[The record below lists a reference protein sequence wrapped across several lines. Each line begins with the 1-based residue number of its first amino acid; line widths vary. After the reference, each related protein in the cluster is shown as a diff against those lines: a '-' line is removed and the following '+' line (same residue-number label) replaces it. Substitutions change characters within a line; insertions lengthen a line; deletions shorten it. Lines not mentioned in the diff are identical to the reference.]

1 MKIAADKKGRT
12 FRISTA
18 AAAAAA
24 ALLGVLG
31 STPAATEPVNLL
43 SNGSFEGSLSGW
55 RGNYATLSLTSGG
68 VVGASAARVSLSGSA
83 RGFSIYPSPR
93 PVSATQAG
101 AVYRAGGWERALVAT
116 RNLCL
121 RIREWSPS
129 GSIVGSAETCRKST
143 TGWAGFAPLTYT
155 ARETGNELDVYVYQW
170 RVVAGDR
177 FDVDGLW
184 LTADSVSTPDL
195 PGGTDTTT
203 TPDTTT
209 TTPETTTTTPG
220 TTTTTPDTTTTTP
233 TQPPLGVTWSNGF
246 GTWGGTAIPD
256 ASWRPFADTSPF
268 NRRVPAN
275 PPLLA
280 NSPEIMTR
288 IWAMDGDADRAPQNL
303 DFDPSTTRN
312 EPNGS
317 DWSHPIYW
325 SKPTDPKLRIHCVKY
340 GCPDLEGKLLPV
352 PAAARAADGGDGHF
366 GLVLRDPTQ
375 PYDRFV
381 VDLYEAYNKPTADG
395 ATWNVGSGGISRIDG
410 DGTNVDIDSAW
421 NVVGQ
426 TGPSEATAAR
436 FSVLAGMMRPPHIA
450 AGRIPHAL
458 FLVVNCDS
466 GQAVYPA
473 ERPGRACS
481 AIGQSNT
488 NAPPMGARLWL
499 DMSEAEVE
507 ALNVKRTLKTILHAF
522 REYGAI
528 AGDTGGGG
536 YGLMFESPETYHSFG
551 LQSPLLQIAQREGW
565 ALYNGQYIL
574 RPTEVPDSV
583 WSRMK
588 VLDPCVSRGIC

>member
-1 MKIAADKKGRT
+1 MA
-12 FRISTA
+12 
-18 AAAAAA
+18 
-24 ALLGVLG
+24 
-31 STPAATEPVNLL
+31 
-43 SNGSFEGSLSGW
+43 
-55 RGNYATLSLTSGG
+55 
-68 VVGASAARVSLSGSA
+68 
-83 RGFSIYPSPR
+83 
-93 PVSATQAG
+93 
-101 AVYRAGGWERALVAT
+101 
-116 RNLCL
+116 
-121 RIREWSPS
+121 
-129 GSIVGSAETCRKST
+129 
-143 TGWAGFAPLTYT
+143 
-155 ARETGNELDVYVYQW
+155 
-170 RVVAGDR
+170 
-177 FDVDGLW
+177 
-184 LTADSVSTPDL
+184 
-195 PGGTDTTT
+195 
-203 TPDTTT
+203 
-209 TTPETTTTTPG
+209 
-220 TTTTTPDTTTTTP
+220 
-233 TQPPLGVTWSNGF
+233 
-246 GTWGGTAIPD
+246 
-256 ASWRPFADTSPF
+256 
-268 NRRVPAN
+268 
-275 PPLLA
+275 
-280 NSPEIMTR
+280 R

-303 DFDPSTTRN
+303 DFDPSMTRN

-325 SKPTDPKLRIHCVKY
+325 SKATDPKLRIHCVKY

-381 VDLYEAYNKPTADG
+381 VDLYEAYNKPTTDG

-421 NVVGQ
+421 SVVGQ
-426 TGPSEATAAR
+426 TAPSEATAAR

-499 DMSEAEVE
+499 DMSEAEVD
-507 ALNVKRTLKTILHAF
+507 ALNVKPTLKTILHAF

-588 VLDPCVSRGIC
+588 VLDPCVSGGTC